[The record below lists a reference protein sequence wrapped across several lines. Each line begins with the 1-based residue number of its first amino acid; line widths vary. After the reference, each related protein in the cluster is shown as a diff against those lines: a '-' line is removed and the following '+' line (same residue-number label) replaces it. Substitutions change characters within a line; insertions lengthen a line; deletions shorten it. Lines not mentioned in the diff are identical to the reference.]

1 MSSSSKDPQFSEPLG
16 SRAWLTDILNSQI
29 AALASLHVFPN
40 RHWECSYFS
49 PGCEPLFGY
58 SPEALMADRHL
69 WLSRVPQEDVDS
81 VLVPLLDAVFAECS
95 QAPHEY
101 RFVRADGSLR
111 WVMGNLS
118 SRWDND
124 IGAWV
129 VISVATDISDRKQL
143 EITLQ
148 RQLEQE
154 HLLRTITTHVR
165 QSLDFS
171 IILSTTVNEVQ
182 QTLQADRTLIFRLL
196 SNGSGQVIQEAV
208 CPSYPMIDKMM
219 WLDECFPEA
228 CYEYY
233 RQGQGRIVPDVA
245 QDTWAEC
252 LSEFMAEVGV
262 KSKIVAPIVSLRDS
276 RAPHLWGLLIV
287 HACREYRQ
295 WQTSE
300 AQFLQQLADQ
310 LAIAIQQ
317 AVLYEQ
323 LWQANQQLQHLA
335 THDALTQV
343 ANRRTFNEHLNQE
356 WLRLAREQRPLAL
369 IFADIDYFKQYND
382 TYGHPAG
389 DVCLTAVAQTLSQTL
404 KRPADFIARYG
415 GEEFVIVL
423 PNTRAQGAVKL
434 VQTIQAEIERL
445 NFPHAGSALAA
456 QRITL
461 SFGITWTIPLPT
473 EAAQSLL
480 ERADQALYQAKNQ
493 GRDRYVV
500 LAH

>member
-1 MSSSSKDPQFSEPLG
+1 
-16 SRAWLTDILNSQI
+16 
-29 AALASLHVFPN
+29 
-40 RHWECSYFS
+40 
-49 PGCEPLFGY
+49 
-58 SPEALMADRHL
+58 
-69 WLSRVPQEDVDS
+69 
-81 VLVPLLDAVFAECS
+81 
-95 QAPHEY
+95 
-101 RFVRADGSLR
+101 
-111 WVMGNLS
+111 
-118 SRWDND
+118 
-124 IGAWV
+124 
-129 VISVATDISDRKQL
+129 
-143 EITLQ
+143 
-148 RQLEQE
+148 
-154 HLLRTITTHVR
+154 
-165 QSLDFS
+165 
-171 IILSTTVNEVQ
+171 
-182 QTLQADRTLIFRLL
+182 
-196 SNGSGQVIQEAV
+196 
-208 CPSYPMIDKMM
+208 
-219 WLDECFPEA
+219 
-228 CYEYY
+228 
-233 RQGQGRIVPDVA
+233 
-245 QDTWAEC
+245 
-252 LSEFMAEVGV
+252 MAEVGV

-276 RAPHLWGLLIV
+276 GAPHLWGLLIV

-356 WLRLAREQRPLAL
+356 WLRLARERRPLAL
-369 IFADIDYFKQYND
+369 VFADIDYFKQYND

-434 VQTIQAEIERL
+434 VQTLQTAIERL

-461 SFGITWTIPLPT
+461 SFGIAWTIPRPT
-473 EAAQSLL
+473 DAPQTLL

-493 GRDRYVV
+493 GRDRYVL